1 MSAETEQIVATDDPA
16 TDDIVQAEGETIL
29 NFRVRLAS
37 GIRQADRAR
46 QSLALTIGMMLIRA
60 KATFADGETGIVDK
74 ASFLTWTESDCEL
87 KAGAY
92 LYIQAAEVALANPVA
107 VEKLKSKT
115 GRPASVRSLAMLHKY
130 PVKNQNKILAG
141 SGKNPSE
148 AKLQETAKKLFPPVV
163 KEGQTSPEDRKFN
176 AALRKYRD
184 AVPAILVACEAVAIV
199 NVDAAIREAMY
210 RTAKLADGLLE
221 KAVRQ
226 LVDETDNPAAKESTG
241 TVPDETP
248 PGVDPDPSADDE
260 RAAENAAIAAAAL
273 EDRKNRP
280 VKPAARKGTAALVE
294 AANAVK

>member
-1 MSAETEQIVATDDPA
+1 MSAETEQIVATDDTA

-29 NFRVRLAS
+29 DFRVRLAA
-37 GIRQADRAR
+37 GIKKADRKR

-60 KATFADGETGIVDK
+60 KATFANGETGIVDK
-74 ASFLTWTESDCEL
+74 ASFLTWTEADCEL

-148 AKLQETAKKLFPPVV
+148 VKLQETARKLFPPVV
-163 KEGQTSPEDRKFN
+163 KDGQVSPEDKKLN
-176 AALRKYRD
+176 AVLRKHRD
-184 AVPAILVACEAVAIV
+184 HVVEILLVCEAIAVHD
-199 NVDAAIREAMY
+199 VDAAIREAMY

-221 KAVRQ
+221 RAVRQ
-226 LVDETDNPAAKESTG
+226 LVDETDNPVKESTG
-241 TVPDETP
+241 TVPNETP

-294 AANAVK
+294 AATAVK